1 LAIKKV
7 QGGYGECIQKAATL
21 NNVMALMRI
30 AGIAA
35 QFTP

>member
-21 NNVMALMRI
+21 HNVMALMRI
-30 AGIAA
+30 AGVST